1 LIDRR
6 RAVLSTR
13 FGSSDPLQGRP
24 RDADALSVN
33 VRDQVVDLVDEL
45 PANGAVAA
53 RVASLCDDP
62 SSSAAG
68 VAHEAARD
76 EALVALLLR
85 MANSAAYAVGG
96 HVGDLRLAV
105 SRLGL
110 AVVRSIAL
118 GSPALELLAAK
129 RDGLDEVRAQLRLH
143 ATRTGLAAWNLAPA
157 GTDAEEALAA
167 GIVHNI
173 GLSALASAA
182 PASLRAVV
190 TAVAQGASFR
200 EAEESELGYTHAEL
214 GALLAQKWS
223 YPLGLV
229 LAIRDHDAPASD
241 TRLSRVVRLADLL
254 VRERAIGIEPAE
266 PEALEAM
273 EPEAARARV
282 APLLDSLD
290 RLGV

>member
-1 LIDRR
+1 M
-6 RAVLSTR
+6 
-13 FGSSDPLQGRP
+13 
-24 RDADALSVN
+24 SVN
-33 VRDQVVDLVDEL
+33 VRDQVIDLVDEL

-53 RVASLCDDP
+53 RVAALCDDP
-62 SSSAAG
+62 DSSAAG

-85 MANSAAYAVGG
+85 MANSGFYAVGG

-110 AVVRSIAL
+110 AAVRSIAL
-118 GSPALELLAAK
+118 GSPALALLASK
-129 RDGLDEVRAQLRLH
+129 HDGLDGVRAQLRQH
-143 ATRTGLAAWNLAPA
+143 STRTGLAAWNLAPVGA
-157 GTDAEEALAA
+157 DAEEALAA

-173 GLSALASAA
+173 GLSALAAAA
-182 PASLRAVV
+182 PANLRAVV
-190 TAVAQGASFR
+190 TAVEQGASFR

-229 LAIRDHDAPASD
+229 LAIGDHDADASG
-241 TRLSRVVRLADLL
+241 TPLTRVVRLSDLL
-254 VRERAIGIEPAE
+254 VRERGVGIEPAE

-273 EPEAARARV
+273 EPDEARARV

-290 RLGV
+290 RLGA